1 MKPVM
6 SRDVEPG
13 LRRRE
18 PPAGCVRLR
27 AAIVAAMPLKS
38 ERHHFDLSAP
48 PQIMRFMNMTGD

>member
-1 MKPVM
+1 M

-13 LRRRE
+13 LRRLE

-27 AAIVAAMPLKS
+27 AAIVAAMPLKP

-48 PQIMRFMNMTGD
+48 PQIVRFMNMTGD